1 MPVLDR
7 SAVEDASGMDFLA
20 AALGAPRPAAS
31 ARAFV
36 QTALVPDHLG
46 GGGAAAAGKLGRL
59 CSSRTGAVPLHKPAV
74 RPASQEKRHEHV
86 ATRLVQPRR

>member
-7 SAVEDASGMDFLA
+7 SAVEDTSGMDFLA
-20 AALGAPRPAAS
+20 AALGAPRPAVS
-31 ARAFV
+31 AGAFV

-46 GGGAAAAGKLGRL
+46 GCGAGAAGDLRRW
-59 CSSRTGAVPLHKPAV
+59 CSGRTGVVPLSKPAL
-74 RPASQEKRHEHV
+74 RAASQEKRHERV

>member
-7 SAVEDASGMDFLA
+7 SAVEDTSGMDFLA

-36 QTALVPDHLG
+36 QTALVPDHVD
-46 GGGAAAAGKLGRL
+46 GGAAAAGKPGRL

-74 RPASQEKRHEHV
+74 RTASQEKRHERV